1 MVKVYDRNR
10 NPIIPGKR
18 VMVAQT

>member
-10 NPIIPGKR
+10 NQIIPGKR
-18 VMVAQT
+18 VMVAQ